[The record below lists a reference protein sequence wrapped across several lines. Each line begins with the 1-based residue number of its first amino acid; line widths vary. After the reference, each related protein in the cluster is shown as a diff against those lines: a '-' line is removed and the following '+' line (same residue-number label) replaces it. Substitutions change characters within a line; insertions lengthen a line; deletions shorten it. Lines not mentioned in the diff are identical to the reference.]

1 MFTKQTWPSN
11 SEQTDREWPVRKG
24 CGLELGLCSGLNT
37 ITHIS
42 FIYSMIQPRY
52 DYFLSILQSKI
63 TSSWQVL
70 CRNAGLCA
78 RTCQDLVIFTAR
90 TLTRKTHNFML
101 KAHSLTASSP
111 IWEKALDK
119 SKCEKTL
126 FSPTRFHDFRLSF
139 WL

>member
-1 MFTKQTWPSN
+1 
-11 SEQTDREWPVRKG
+11 
-24 CGLELGLCSGLNT
+24 
-37 ITHIS
+37 
-42 FIYSMIQPRY
+42 MIQPRY

-90 TLTRKTHNFML
+90 TLTRRKTHNFML
-101 KAHSLTASSP
+101 KAHSLTAFSP

-119 SKCEKTL
+119 SKSEKAL
-126 FSPTRFHDFRLSF
+126 FPPLAFMTSDSAFGFD
-139 WL
+139 